1 MMVNAMKENEIESG
15 NAIIELKIHCN
26 IGIVFV
32 Y

>member
-1 MMVNAMKENEIESG
+1 MVNAMKENEIESR

-26 IGIVFV
+26 MGIAFV